1 LVSVLDRPKVDEI
14 DRQIIAILQGNA
26 REPIASLARKV
37 RLSRS
42 AVQERLARLERNRII
57 TGYTLRLSRDA
68 PRAAVSAYLLLY
80 LEGPICE
87 RLARLERN
95 RIITGYTLRLSRDAP
110 RAAVSAYLLL
120 YLEGPICERVAP
132 PISRILEVKKSQSIS
147 GEIDMILQVEAD
159 SLERLNEVRNQVEAI
174 HGVRKVTTGIVLAD
188 RFDRTR

>member
-14 DRQIIAILQGNA
+14 DRQIIVILQGNA

-42 AVQERLARLERNRII
+42 AVQ
-57 TGYTLRLSRDA
+57 
-68 PRAAVSAYLLLY
+68 
-80 LEGPICE
+80 E